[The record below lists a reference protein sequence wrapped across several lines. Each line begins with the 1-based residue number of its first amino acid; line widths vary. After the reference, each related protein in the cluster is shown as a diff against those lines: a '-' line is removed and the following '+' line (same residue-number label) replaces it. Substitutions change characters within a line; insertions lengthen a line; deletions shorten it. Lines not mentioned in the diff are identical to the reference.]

1 LFDSP
6 VDIFK
11 CWLVGI
17 ENLAALF
24 AGKLVFILLG
34 YKIGDADVVFLP
46 VGIEFFFYSL
56 HHNPPN
62 TF

>member
-17 ENLAALF
+17 ENLSALS

-46 VGIEFFFYSL
+46 VGI
-56 HHNPPN
+56 
-62 TF
+62 